1 MKKIL
6 IAVICCA
13 TLGLAGCNTV
23 RGVGEDVQSGGSAV
37 SHAATHTQ
45 KNM

>member
-1 MKKIL
+1 MKKL
-6 IAVICCA
+6 LVTVVCLA

-45 KNM
+45 EKM